1 MDTSVDDILNRFD
14 RYKET
19 HPNIV
24 TLWKNYINIKKQNML
39 KIIQESND
47 VLSKL
52 DTVNDIP
59 LNDITLL
66 YVTQSTLHSNIT

>member
-1 MDTSVDDILNRFD
+1 MDTSVDDILSRFD

-39 KIIQESND
+39 KIIQESHD

-52 DTVNDIP
+52 ETVNDIP
-59 LNDITLL
+59 LNDLTLFC
-66 YVTQSTLHSNIT
+66 VIQSTLHSNIT